1 MTPVAVCAADEVE
14 EGGSAGFSLEA
25 TDGPVRLMVI
35 RKGGA
40 LHVYVNSCPH
50 RRLPLDFHP
59 GRFLTEDGRHI
70 LCTNHIATFRIEDG
84 VCVDG
89 PCRGQ
94 ALERVPFTVESGVLY
109 VLAGPPARR

>member
-1 MTPVAVCAADEVE
+1 MTLVAVCADDDVE
-14 EGGSAGFSLEA
+14 EGGSAGFRLE
-25 TDGPVRLMVI
+25 TQDGPLRLMVI
-35 RKGGA
+35 RKCGA
-40 LHVYVNSCPH
+40 LHVYVNVCPH

-70 LCTNHIATFRIEDG
+70 LCTNHIALFRLEDG

-94 ALERVPFTVESGVLY
+94 ALQPVPYTVKGGVLF
-109 VLAGPPARR
+109 VTVGPERQA